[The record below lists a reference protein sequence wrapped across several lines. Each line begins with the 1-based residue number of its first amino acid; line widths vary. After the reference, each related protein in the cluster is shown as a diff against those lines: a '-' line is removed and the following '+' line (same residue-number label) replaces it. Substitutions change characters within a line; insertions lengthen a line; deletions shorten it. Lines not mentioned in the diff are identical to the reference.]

1 MAGTIYVAL
10 TGMQTR
16 LAQLDRVA
24 SDIANESTAG
34 YKGERASTT
43 SVNRPSFDAML
54 DAAIDTAPTQ
64 SKIDFRPGVILPTN
78 RDLDVAVDGK
88 GFFTVQAATGQRYT
102 RNGHFTRSADGTLV
116 TGDGLPVLGDT
127 GPLKVPDGQVVV
139 KPDGTVNV
147 DGAAAGKLKIV
158 DFADYT
164 QLAREDGGRFR
175 APTDAQ
181 TLDKPAGMV
190 RSGALEQAN
199 VSIAERIAGL
209 TEVSRGFEALQ
220 RSVSLTNEID
230 VKAIGELSRR

>member
-64 SKIDFRPGVILPTN
+64 SKIDFRPGVILPTG
-78 RDLDVAVDGK
+78 RDLDVAVDGR
-88 GFFTVQAATGQRYT
+88 GFFTIQTATGQRYT

-116 TGDGLPVLGDT
+116 TGDGLSVLGET

-139 KPDGTVNV
+139 KPDGTLNVN
-147 DGAAAGKLKIV
+147 GTAAGKLKIV

-175 APTDAQ
+175 AAANSQ

-199 VSIAERIAGL
+199 VSIAERLAGL

-220 RSVSLTNEID
+220 RGVSLTNEID
-230 VKAIGELSRR
+230 IKAIGELARR

>member
-43 SVNRPSFDAML
+43 SVNRPSFGAML

-64 SKIDFRPGVILPTN
+64 SKIDFRPGVILPTG
-78 RDLDVAVDGK
+78 RDLDVAVDGQ
-88 GFFTVQAATGQRYT
+88 GFFTIQSATGQRYT

-116 TGDGLPVLGDT
+116 TGDGLSVLGET
-127 GPLKVPDGQVVV
+127 GPLKVPDGQVIV

-147 DGAAAGKLKIV
+147 NGAAAGKLKIV

-175 APTDAQ
+175 AAANAPTI
-181 TLDKPAGMV
+181 DKPAGMV

-199 VSIAERIAGL
+199 VSIAERLAGL

-220 RSVSLTNEID
+220 RSVSLSNEID
-230 VKAIGELSRR
+230 VKAIGELARR